1 MLNDLLRDTEIVSIT
16 GPTDKPI
23 TSIGFD
29 SRTVEPGQLYFAIP
43 GTQTDGHAFISD
55 AIAKGAV
62 AIVCQHLP
70 QNTDPSVTYVQVADS
85 NAALGHIAA
94 SFYDNPSR
102 KLRLVGVTGTN
113 GKTTTAT
120 LLYDTFRM
128 LGYKAGLIST
138 VSYRI
143 NDQVLP
149 STHTTPDAIRI
160 NRMLAEMVETGCEY
174 CFIEVSSHSIVQN
187 RIEGLHFTGG
197 IFTNITHDHLD
208 YHKTFAE
215 YIKAKKRFFDHLP
228 ASAWALTNIDDRN
241 GRIMTQNTRAQVY
254 TLSLLAQ
261 ADFKCKIV
269 EMLLDG
275 MLLNMDGTEVWV
287 GFLGRFN
294 AYNLLSVYAAA
305 RLLGAD
311 KTELLTAMSRLH
323 PVNGRFEY
331 IRSKSGVTAIV
342 DYAHTP
348 DALQNV
354 IDTINEIRT
363 GQQKLYIVVG
373 CGGNRDRT
381 KRPEMAQ
388 IAVKGGDLAILT
400 SDNPR
405 LEQPEAIIEEMKA
418 GLTPEDRYLAI
429 TDRRQAIRTAALM
442 AAPHDIILVAG
453 KGHETYQD
461 IGGVKHHFDDK
472 EEVRAAFGMSE

>member
-70 QNTDPSVTYVQVADS
+70 QNTDPSVTDVRVADS

-94 SFYDNPSR
+94 NFYDNPSR

-174 CFIEVSSHSIVQN
+174 CFMEVSSHSIVQN

-241 GRIMTQNTRAQVY
+241 GRIMMQNTRAQVH